1 MYARYLPRMA
11 TEPPERTPPAS
22 QTKGKARFAAIDVG
36 SNAMRM
42 RIIEASTPQSANG
55 QRGATVWKE
64 LANARAAV
72 RLGTEVF
79 TTGRLAP
86 ASIGAACAAL
96 RDFRQAMDDAKVD
109 AYRATATS
117 AVREAENGAT
127 LVERALREA
136 GVELEVIEGVEEARI
151 IELAVVR
158 NLDMSQRRVML
169 IDVGG
174 GSTELTLLDKGKHT
188 LSISLPIGTVR
199 LLETLLRDESAS
211 GKGLDRARL
220 KLLSEMVDRAVV
232 ETHSRLEKTTF
243 ELIVGTGGNIE
254 TLADL
259 CPAKG
264 GVAGY
269 PRAADV
275 VQVRALFGR
284 LARMPSSERQATF
297 GLRPDRADTI
307 VPAAAIFLR
316 LAEVWSAQ
324 AIAVPGVGLKEGI
337 LEELVDKYFH
347 LWNPDEQAEAVLAA
361 CARLGHRY
369 HFDEAHGQ
377 LVAKLAAQL
386 FDDMQPLHAF
396 GERDR
401 LLLRA
406 AALLHDIG
414 DFVRYD
420 GHHKHTY
427 YLILNSDIMGL
438 SPEERAVVANTARYH
453 RKSLP
458 DPSHPNFKEL
468 DKDARGKV
476 RGLAAILRIADAL
489 DREHLGKV
497 TNVRATIDK
506 SKRRL
511 MLAVTGQEDREL
523 EEWTVKAK
531 AELLREVFDLDVA
544 FG

>member
-1 MYARYLPRMA
+1 MPTDGRHDVPSHA
-11 TEPPERTPPAS
+11 PPAS

-42 RIIEASTPQSANG
+42 RIIEASTPQGSDG
-55 QRGATVWKE
+55 KRGATVWRE
-64 LANARAAV
+64 IANARAAV

-86 ASIGAACAAL
+86 SSIGAACAAL
-96 RDFRQAMDDAKVD
+96 REFRVAMDDAKVD

-158 NLDMSQRRVML
+158 NLDMRERRVML

-174 GSTELTLLDKGKHT
+174 GSTELTLLDQGKHT
-188 LSISLPIGTVR
+188 FSISLPIGTVR

-211 GKGLDRARL
+211 GKGLDKARMH
-220 KLLSEMVDRAVV
+220 LLSEMVDRAVV
-232 ETHSRLEKTTF
+232 EARARLQKTSF

-259 CPAKG
+259 FPAKG

-275 VQVRALFGR
+275 AQLRAVFPK
-284 LARMPSSERQATF
+284 LARMAPSERQSTY

-316 LAEVWSAQ
+316 LAEVWGAQ

-347 LWNPDEQAEAVLAA
+347 LWNPVEQAEAVLAA
-361 CARLGHRY
+361 CARLGNRY

-438 SPEERAVVANTARYH
+438 SPEERAIVANTARYH

-458 DPSHPNFKEL
+458 DPSHPNFREL

-497 TNVRATIDK
+497 TSVRAAIDK
-506 SKRRL
+506 GKKRL
-511 MLAVTGQEDREL
+511 MLTVAGQEDREL